1 MVDPEPLLPT
11 LLCSGVSATG
21 EGVPGYEV
29 DKGRKALLNPQK
41 LMGLGRDPVLLLSLQ
56 KLKTQ
61 SYWKEREFLLKD
73 CTVWRGWNRNDW
85 ERGERHSLVPRKTV
99 PVVSQRQSDGVKQW
113 ERCFNGWKQWETDT
127 WGKNWMDATK
137 QNRGTITA
145 SSHSLTLSHTHTPL
159 SLSGQSIATWPPS
172 WGCAQTQQ

>member
-1 MVDPEPLLPT
+1 
-11 LLCSGVSATG
+11 
-21 EGVPGYEV
+21 
-29 DKGRKALLNPQK
+29 
-41 LMGLGRDPVLLLSLQ
+41 MGLGRDPVLPLSLQ

-85 ERGERHSLVPRKTV
+85 ERGERDSLVPRKTV

-127 WGKNWMDATK
+127 WEKNWMDATR

-145 SSHSLTLSHTHTPL
+145 SSHSLTLSLTHTHL
-159 SLSGQSIATWPPS
+159 SLSQAS
-172 WGCAQTQQ
+172 WLLPGLHLGGVPKLSSSCPWGVPKKEVWVRGGEGGWKAQGSGCLPALSPVC